1 MSALLLT
8 FVGESVHNIRNDA
21 WLYTVANRQSQAPL
35 LSLKDNPAS
44 NVIEV
49 KKSGLDSGVEVSSY
63 VAEVASRLQGRSL
76 ALSSALRQALED
88 QIPELRGD
96 AALVELLGTSVEG
109 NVDTVLHALRYD
121 IAVERVEAPTAAL
134 EYARRLAQRGVP
146 VNALVRAYRLGQ
158 RQINEVVFAE
168 LRVIDIPE
176 AMHVE
181 VIEAITGTLFE
192 YIDWMSQQVVAVYE
206 DERERWLE
214 NQNSLRGLRVRE
226 VLTANKTID
235 MDAATNS
242 IRYPL
247 RWHHLGLVMWYPDAG
262 SERDQLGRLQRYLR
276 ELGESVG
283 AAASPLFIA
292 ADRSCGWGWLPYRA
306 AVADAPAKVRQFTLA
321 RPDSPSV
328 AIGTM
333 ADGVEGFRQ
342 SHRQAETA
350 RGVAVIAKRP
360 APTVIA
366 ATDPGLS
373 VVARLGG
380 DVAGIRDWVTA
391 VLGDLAADDENDA
404 RLRET
409 LRVFLGCGSSYKVAA
424 EELNLHFNSVKYRVG
439 RAIARRGR
447 DIGSDRLD
455 VELALLACHWYGPA
469 VLQPSAP

>member
-1 MSALLLT
+1 M
-8 FVGESVHNIRNDA
+8 G
-21 WLYTVANRQSQAPL
+21 
-35 LSLKDNPAS
+35 
-44 NVIEV
+44 V
-49 KKSGLDSGVEVSSY
+49 KKPHLDSGVEVSSY
-63 VAEVASRLQGRSL
+63 VAEVACRLHGRLVAVS
-76 ALSSALRQALED
+76 AALRLSLED

-168 LRVIDIPE
+168 LRAVDIPE
-176 AMHVE
+176 AMRVE

-226 VLTANKTID
+226 VLAANKTID
-235 MDAATNS
+235 MDAAITS

-247 RWHHLGLVMWYPDAG
+247 RWHHLALVMWYPDPGAEG
-262 SERDQLGRLQRYLR
+262 DELARLQKFLR
-276 ELGESVG
+276 ELGEAAG
-283 AAASPLFIA
+283 ADANPLFVA

-306 AVADAPAKVRQFTLA
+306 LVADAVVTVRRFAQT
-321 RPDSPSV
+321 RPNSPSV

-333 ADGVEGFRQ
+333 ASGVDGFRR
-342 SHRQAETA
+342 SHREAEEA
-350 RGVAVIAKRP
+350 RGVAIVSARP
-360 APTVIA
+360 NSLKPTVIA
-366 ATDPGLS
+366 ASDPGLS

-380 DVAGIRDWVTA
+380 DVVGTRDWVA
-391 VLGDLAADDENDA
+391 RVLGDLASDDENDG

-424 EELNLHFNSVKYRVG
+424 EELNLHFNTVKYRVG
-439 RAIARRGR
+439 RAVERRGR
-447 DIGSDRLD
+447 EIDSDRLD
-455 VELALLACHWYGPA
+455 VELALLACHWYGSA
-469 VLQPSAP
+469 VLQPKTR

>member
-1 MSALLLT
+1 VVTKSRL
-8 FVGESVHNIRNDA
+8 DA
-21 WLYTVANRQSQAPL
+21 
-35 LSLKDNPAS
+35 D
-44 NVIEV
+44 
-49 KKSGLDSGVEVSSY
+49 VEVSRY
-63 VAEVASRLQGRSL
+63 VAETADQLHARL
-76 ALSSALRQALED
+76 AAVSSDVLGTLED

-96 AALVELLGTSVEG
+96 AGLMELLGSSVEG

-134 EYARRLAQRGVP
+134 EYARRLAQQGMP

-158 RQINEVVFAE
+158 RRVNELVFAE
-168 LRVIDIPE
+168 LRTIDIPE
-176 AMHVE
+176 PIRVA

-214 NQNSLRGLRVRE
+214 NQNSLRALRVRE
-226 VLTANKTID
+226 VLAGNKSID
-235 MDAATNS
+235 ADAATTA

-262 SERDQLGRLQRYLR
+262 PEGDQLDRLQRFLR
-276 ELGESVG
+276 ELGEAAG
-283 AAASPLFIA
+283 AAASPLFAA

-306 AVADAPAKVRQFTLA
+306 AAADAPAKVRQFTLA
-321 RPDSPSV
+321 RTDSPSV

-333 ADGVEGFRQ
+333 TNGVEGFRQ
-342 SHRQAETA
+342 SHREAQTA
-350 RGVAVIAKRP
+350 RSVAVIAKRP
-360 APTVIA
+360 APTVIS

-373 VVARLGG
+373 IVARLGD
-380 DVAGIRDWVTA
+380 DVTGIRDWVAA
-391 VLGDLAADDENDA
+391 VLGDLAADNENDA
-404 RLRET
+404 RLRDT
-409 LRVFLGCGSSYKVAA
+409 LRLFLGCGSSYKVAA

-469 VLQPSAP
+469 VLQPGAP